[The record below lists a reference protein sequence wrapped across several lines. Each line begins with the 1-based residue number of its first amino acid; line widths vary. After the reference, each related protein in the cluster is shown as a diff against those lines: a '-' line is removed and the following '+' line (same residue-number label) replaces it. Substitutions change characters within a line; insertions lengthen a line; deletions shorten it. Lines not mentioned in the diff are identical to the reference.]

1 MFQLRGQELAK
12 EQGYINPKVYD
23 LYWDGEVPG
32 YLRKVTKTE
41 IVMGVDTWR
50 GAEEYTFTIEDIAE
64 YYAHEANNIIS
75 GCRTLGDL
83 TSDWRPVDNIARECL
98 EIFKHINV
106 EKMKRAARKLGLEPK
121 F

>member
-1 MFQLRGQELAK
+1 MLTK

-50 GAEEYTFTIEDIAE
+50 GAEEYTFTIDDVAK
-64 YYAHEANNIIS
+64 YYAFEANNISS
-75 GCRTLGDL
+75 GCRTLG
-83 TSDWRPVDNIARECL
+83 TFTGDWRPVDRIAEECL
-98 EIFKHINV
+98 EIFKCVNL
-106 EKMKRAARKLGLEPK
+106 EGMRRAGRKLGLEPK